1 VIVSNDASNRCLNR
15 VQVVP
20 ITSKMARVF
29 PCEAAVEL
37 NGEARKAM
45 ADQVA
50 TVSKRRLKSKL
61 GSISR
66 EDMQAIE
73 RALRQQLGLGD
84 A

>member
-1 VIVSNDASNRCLNR
+1 
-15 VQVVP
+15 
-20 ITSKMARVF
+20 
-29 PCEAAVEL
+29 
-37 NGEARKAM
+37 
-45 ADQVA
+45 
-50 TVSKRRLKSKL
+50 VSKRRLKSKL